1 MIKPFLSLKVLFKD
15 AMSLLKAINDALYFY
30 IHLKKLFIGIHK
42 KKMLFHNIAALQE
55 KLLFD

>member
-1 MIKPFLSLKVLFKD
+1 MIKPFFIIKD
-15 AMSLLKAINDALYFY
+15 AFQGCHVSIESYNDALYLY

-42 KKMLFHNIAALQE
+42 KKKLFHNIAALQE

>member
-1 MIKPFLSLKVLFKD
+1 MESY
-15 AMSLLKAINDALYFY
+15 NDALYFY